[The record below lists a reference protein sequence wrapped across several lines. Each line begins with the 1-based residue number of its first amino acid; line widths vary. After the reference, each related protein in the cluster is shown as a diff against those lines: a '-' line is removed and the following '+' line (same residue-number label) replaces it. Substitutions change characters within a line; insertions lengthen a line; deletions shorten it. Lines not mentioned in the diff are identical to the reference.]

1 MKTFLTIAGSDPSGG
16 AGIQADIKTASAFG
30 LYAMSAIT
38 AVTVQNTQ
46 GVKSV
51 YNLDANLVYDQI
63 SAVADDIFPDCVK
76 IGMCADEFVTEA
88 VAEAF
93 KRYRF
98 KNTVLDTIILSSS
111 GHELLSTKGIE
122 IMKEKL
128 FPQVDIITPNIPEA
142 ELLTGIKIDNEI
154 DMVNAAK
161 SLNDKYGCSVIL
173 KGGHLNGNDLFFNG
187 KPEFFCHS
195 IIDNHNTHGTGC
207 TLSSAAASLLAQGKS
222 ESEASRGASE
232 YVYGAIEYGLDLG
245 KGNGPLYHFY
255 TYKNKI

>member
-51 YNLDANLVYDQI
+51 YHLDADIVYDQI

-76 IGMCADEFVTEA
+76 IGMCADEYVTQA
-88 VAEAF
+88 VADAL
-93 KRYRF
+93 KKYCF

-111 GHELLSTKGIE
+111 GHELLSKRGIR

-128 FPQVDIITPNIPEA
+128 FTLVDIITPNIPEA
-142 ELLTGIKIDNEI
+142 ELLTGMRIDNED
-154 DMVNAAK
+154 DMVIAAK
-161 SLNDKYGCSVIL
+161 FLKDTYGCSVIL
-173 KGGHLNGNDLFFNG
+173 KGGHLNGNDLLFDG

-195 IIDNHNTHGTGC
+195 IVDNPNTHGTGC

-222 ESEASRGASE
+222 ASEAARGASE
-232 YVYGAIEYGLDLG
+232 YVYGAIKYGLDIG
-245 KGNGPLYHFY
+245 KGNGPLDQFY
-255 TYKNKI
+255 EYRK

>member
-51 YNLDANLVYDQI
+51 HHLDADIVYDQI

-76 IGMCADEFVTEA
+76 IGMCADEFVTQA
-88 VAEAF
+88 VADAL
-93 KRYRF
+93 KKYRF

-111 GHELLSTKGIE
+111 GHELLSPKGIE
-122 IMKEKL
+122 IMKENL
-128 FPQVDIITPNIPEA
+128 FPLADIITPNIPEA
-142 ELLTGIKIDNEI
+142 ELLTGIRIDNED

-161 SLNDKYGCSVIL
+161 FLKDKYGCSVIL
-173 KGGHLNGNDLFFNG
+173 KGGHLNGNDLLFDG

-195 IIDNHNTHGTGC
+195 IVDNPNTHGTGC

-222 ESEASRGASE
+222 ASEAARGASE
-232 YVYGAIEYGLDLG
+232 YVYGAIKYGLDLG
-245 KGNGPLYHFY
+245 KGNGPLDHFY
-255 TYKNKI
+255 EYRN

>member
-51 YNLDANLVYDQI
+51 YHLDADIVYDQI

-76 IGMCADEFVTEA
+76 IGMCADEFVTQA
-88 VAEAF
+88 VADAL
-93 KRYRF
+93 KKYRF

-111 GHELLSTKGIE
+111 GHELLSPKGIG
-122 IMKEKL
+122 IMKENL
-128 FPQVDIITPNIPEA
+128 FPLVDIITPNIPEA
-142 ELLTGIKIDNEI
+142 ELLTGIRIDNED

-161 SLNDKYGCSVIL
+161 FLKDKYGCSVIL
-173 KGGHLNGNDLFFNG
+173 KGGHLNGNDLLFDG

-195 IIDNHNTHGTGC
+195 IVDNPNTHGTGC

-222 ESEASRGASE
+222 ASEAARGASE
-232 YVYGAIEYGLDLG
+232 YVYGAIKYGLDLG
-245 KGNGPLYHFY
+245 KGNGPLDHFY
-255 TYKNKI
+255 AYRN